1 MKWMGDVMS
10 RDEDGRKTPEE
21 CLVRGSLQQ
30 SGMATG
36 NFSDGVLANSSV
48 EEYGIA
54 ALLEQ
59 VKNS

>member
-36 NFSDGVLANSSV
+36 NFSDGVLANNSGG
-48 EEYGIA
+48 EIGIA
-54 ALLEQ
+54 TLIEQ
-59 VKNS
+59 FENS